1 MSDIYVFDLD
11 GVIVDPSER
20 IKAVLSRLGL
30 PLDIDVE
37 KLKGSMKRRFW
48 DLFLSPKM
56 LHLDKPRDIGIEVLK
71 DRMKRGKVIIVTG
84 RPISL
89 KKPTIRELMEFGV
102 EIDYKNDIIFR
113 PKGDLRPDYEYKA
126 SIISMLDNVV
136 EIHDDSIRV
145 LEAIRKVRPHVMLY
159 LHYGNSYTILG

>member
-1 MSDIYVFDLD
+1 MLDIYVFDLD

-20 IKAVLSRLGL
+20 IKAVLLRLGL

-71 DRMKRGKVIIVTG
+71 DRMKRGKVIIITG

-89 KKPTIRELMEFGV
+89 REPTIRELMEFGV
-102 EIDYKNDIIFR
+102 EIDYKSNIIFR

-126 SIISMLDNVV
+126 SVISVLDNVV
-136 EIHDDSIRV
+136 EVHDDSIRV

-159 LHYGNSYTILG
+159 LHYGNSYTVLG